1 MAYGVVMMVTA
12 GYQIAS
18 PTDLGVSACGMLAL
32 SLGVSR
38 RTGVTRSTDA
48 TPTVAPAVVV

>member
-1 MAYGVVMMVTA
+1 MAYGAVMMVTA

-32 SLGVSR
+32 ALGVSR
-38 RTGVTRSTDA
+38 RAGVTRSPDPHPA
-48 TPTVAPAVVV
+48 AAPAVAV